1 MEGEWLEYEYI
12 DEEELAEPD
21 FYVDQFYPTGG
32 LQVGKGI
39 RICDI
44 TMHMIPLRM
53 TWKMTWAVVLPLSQ
67 SARSWSTAS
76 SQQSLMVSSTW
87 ARSLYGVFSSELSH
101 KLWR

>member
-32 LQVGKGI
+32 LQVGHH
-39 RICDI
+39 ICDI

-53 TWKMTWAVVLPLSQ
+53 TWKMTWAAVLPLSQ

-76 SQQSLMVSSTW
+76 SRPFLTVSSTW
-87 ARSLYGVFSSELSH
+87 ARS
-101 KLWR
+101 

>member
-32 LQVGKGI
+32 LQVGL

-44 TMHMIPLRM
+44 TMHNVHC
-53 TWKMTWAVVLPLSQ
+53 T
-67 SARSWSTAS
+67 
-76 SQQSLMVSSTW
+76 
-87 ARSLYGVFSSELSH
+87 
-101 KLWR
+101 

>member
-32 LQVGKGI
+32 LQVGH

-76 SQQSLMVSSTW
+76 SRQSLMVSSTW

>member
-32 LQVGKGI
+32 LQVGH

-44 TMHMIPLRM
+44 TMHNVHC
-53 TWKMTWAVVLPLSQ
+53 T
-67 SARSWSTAS
+67 
-76 SQQSLMVSSTW
+76 
-87 ARSLYGVFSSELSH
+87 
-101 KLWR
+101 